1 MNDMNVTSLHPY
13 YSARLLQWQRCRD
26 FFEGADALRK
36 HDLACKGDAASAY
49 LPRLSEKQSDGEYAA
64 YVRRALY
71 YNAPARTKDGLRG
84 LVFSRDPQIVLPDG
98 ASAILEDAD
107 MRGTPLEEMLEEI
120 VDELLEVGRYGV
132 LVDYPR
138 AGEFSSKLDEE
149 RSGLRPFMTGYQAE
163 DILSWQTIQIGN
175 MWTMGRVVVRE
186 LYTKA
191 DNTDAYLYRELFLE
205 PLDPEVGGA
214 LVYKNRGW
222 RDLNAVPDTGV
233 PMMGGA
239 PISEIPFYFYDPKG
253 GRMKPEKPPLIDL
266 IEVAR
271 SHYQTSADL
280 EHASFACSV
289 PTPYF
294 LGFTEEE
301 ASDIALGGLNGI
313 VSTNPEAK
321 VGYLEYSGG
330 GVEPLEKRLSA
341 KADMMA
347 KLGSRMLAE
356 DKKDA
361 EAAETLRIRNS
372 GESATLAD
380 IARAVGRIMTQMLAF
395 AVKWMGLSS
404 ADVSVELNT
413 EYTPASAS
421 PQEIT
426 ALLAAVQA
434 NKLPVTDF
442 VRRLRKVG
450 LIESDRKDEDIEA
463 ELEAADAKASE
474 KAGALASGLGILQA
488 ARTAPGG
495 EV

>member
-1 MNDMNVTSLHPY
+1 MSTLNVSDLHKDY
-13 YSARLLQWQRCRD
+13 TARLTQWQRCRD
-26 FFEGADALRK
+26 FFAGADAIRT
-36 HDLACKGDAASAY
+36 HDLACKGAAASAY
-49 LPRLSEKQSDGEYAA
+49 VPRLSDKQTDAEYAA
-64 YVRRALY
+64 YIRRALY
-71 YNAPARTKDGLRG
+71 YNAPERTKDGLRG
-84 LVFSRDPQIVLPDG
+84 LVFFRDPEIVTPDG
-98 ASAILEDAD
+98 ASAILEDVD

-120 VDELLEVGRYGV
+120 VGELLEVGRVGV
-132 LVDYPR
+132 LVDYPV
-138 AGEFSSKLDEE
+138 AGEFPSKLDEE
-149 RSGLRPFMTGYQAE
+149 RSGRRPFMTSYKAE
-163 DILSWQTIQIGN
+163 DILNWQSSMIGTK
-175 MWTMGRVVVRE
+175 WTLVRVVVRE

-191 DNTDAYLYRELFLE
+191 DGTDDYLYRELFLE
-205 PLDPEVGGA
+205 PMDPEAGGA
-214 LVYKNRGW
+214 LVYKNRVW
-222 RDLNAVPDTGV
+222 RDLNAMPETVIPS
-233 PMMGGA
+233 MNGG
-239 PISEIPFYFYDPKG
+239 PIAEIPFYFYDPRG
-253 GRMKPEKPPLIDL
+253 GRMKPQKPPLLDL

-294 LGFTEEE
+294 LGFTDQE

-321 VGYLEYSGG
+321 VGYLEYAGSG
-330 GVEPLEKRLSA
+330 VDPLERRLAA

-361 EAAETLRIRNS
+361 EAAETLRIRSS
-372 GESATLAD
+372 GESATLSD
-380 IARAVGRIMTQMLAF
+380 IARAVSRIMTQMLKF
-395 AVKWMGLSS
+395 AVEWMGLSS
-404 ADVSVELNT
+404 EDVSVKLNT

-426 ALLAAVQA
+426 ALLASVQA
-434 NKLPVTDF
+434 GNLPVTDF
-442 VRRLRKVG
+442 IRRLRKVG
-450 LIESDRKDEDIEA
+450 LIEADRDDETIEA

-495 EV
+495 EA